1 MRVLKCHW
9 ANVAARALRALIS
22 PLVHL
27 LVTFHLPIFS
37 GEIAVSPATK
47 PLPPKREITTV
58 PRFSDKVFRAVV
70 TGGGFSSLAI
80 LGLISLFLLYNGLS
94 VFKTE
99 GLRFITGFDWIV
111 PQPDSGIPGQYGIG
125 AMLWGTLVIGLIAL
139 FFGFPISVGAALFLS
154 YYAPDWLKKPM
165 VLVIDVMAA
174 IPSVVFGLWGY
185 FVLMPHAEYW
195 AKLIHKYLG
204 FIPIFDMPAPAFS
217 RSPFIAG
224 LVLAIM
230 IIPIITSISREVF
243 AQTPLDRVQA
253 AYALG
258 ATKWSMIRSV
268 VFPYGRGGVVG
279 GAMLGLGRA
288 LGETVAVYT
297 VLNIVF
303 DVRIEVLLSA
313 GGSVASMIVN
323 KFGEA
328 NPDELK
334 ALMAAGFV
342 LFVVTL
348 IVNFVAN
355 AIINKTARRG

>member
-1 MRVLKCHW
+1 M
-9 ANVAARALRALIS
+9 
-22 PLVHL
+22 
-27 LVTFHLPIFS
+27 TT
-37 GEIAVSPATK
+37 ATK

>member
-1 MRVLKCHW
+1 M
-9 ANVAARALRALIS
+9 S
-22 PLVHL
+22 QTLVENKS
-27 LVTFHLPIFS
+27 LPT
-37 GEIAVSPATK
+37 P
-47 PLPPKREITTV
+47 REITTQ
-58 PRFSDKVFRAVV
+58 PRFSDKVFRGVV
-70 TGGGFSSLAI
+70 TAGGLSSLVI
-80 LGLISLFLLYNGLS
+80 LGLIAFFLIFNG
-94 VFKTE
+94 FETFRNE
-99 GLRFITGFDWIV
+99 GITFLTGFDWV
-111 PQPDSGIPGQYGIG
+111 DALPEEGLAASYGIG
-125 AMLWGTLVIGLIAL
+125 AMLYGTLVLGLLALLFGVPIA
-139 FFGFPISVGAALFLS
+139 VGTALFLS
-154 YYAPDWLKKPM
+154 YYAPTWLKKPM

-174 IPSVVFGLWGY
+174 IPSVVYGLWGY

-195 AKLIHKYLG
+195 AKLINKYFG
-204 FIPIFDMPAPAFS
+204 FIPFFDMPANAFT

-230 IIPIITSISREVF
+230 IIPIVTSISREIF
-243 AQTPLDRVQA
+243 AQTPLDRIQA

-258 ATKWSMIRSV
+258 ATKWSMIKAV

-297 VLNIVF
+297 VLNLVYDI
-303 DVRIEVLLSA
+303 RIEVLLSA

-328 NPDELK
+328 DAPELR

-348 IVNFVAN
+348 IVNFIAN
-355 AIINKTARRG
+355 LIIAKTARKG